1 MEFGGYL
8 MIVDRTVV
16 MQVLGCLI
24 RHPQFLNETDKYS
37 LSLEDFSIRSDK
49 FIFAAISNLYINGA
63 KKIQPIDI
71 ENYLSTNNVAKETFE
86 KNNGVEFLQDA
97 EELSD
102 ENNFPYYYKKLKKI
116 NLLNNLKKQGFDISK
131 FYIENLTD
139 PRALEV
145 NSGFEELEISE
156 ILDKIKRQLLEI
168 EKDFIKNDTTE
179 IKNAFYNIQEIIE
192 KAEEKTDIGFPL
204 QGDYFNEVCAGARK
218 GAFVLRSGG
227 SGVSKTRQA
236 VGDACYLAFP
246 FRYDEKK
253 DKWIQE
259 GSNKKVLFIATE
271 QNINEIQKMILA
283 YLTGFNETKFRY
295 GGFTNRETQIIKQA
309 LYVLEKYQNNFLIV
323 RMPNPTIALMKN
335 IVRENVLLYE
345 IEYVFYDY
353 IHISPS
359 LLNEFKGF
367 NLRNDEVLLLFSTA
381 LKDLAVELNAFVMS
395 STQLNAKGDD
405 NSNIKNESA
414 LAGSR
419 AIINKADIGVIIS
432 RPTKEEIN
440 FFQDVNQITDIP
452 NMVTDVYKV
461 RSGEWNQLRIWSN
474 VNLGNLRKVD
484 LFVTD
489 SRLDPIEIGT
499 SFKYQMEWD
508 GELLEEYHNL
518 QIELERIE

>member
-1 MEFGGYL
+1 
-8 MIVDRTVV
+8 
-16 MQVLGCLI
+16 
-24 RHPQFLNETDKYS
+24 
-37 LSLEDFSIRSDK
+37 
-49 FIFAAISNLYINGA
+49 
-63 KKIQPIDI
+63 
-71 ENYLSTNNVAKETFE
+71 
-86 KNNGVEFLQDA
+86 
-97 EELSD
+97 
-102 ENNFPYYYKKLKKI
+102 
-116 NLLNNLKKQGFDISK
+116 
-131 FYIENLTD
+131 
-139 PRALEV
+139 
-145 NSGFEELEISE
+145 
-156 ILDKIKRQLLEI
+156 
-168 EKDFIKNDTTE
+168 
-179 IKNAFYNIQEIIE
+179 
-192 KAEEKTDIGFPL
+192 
-204 QGDYFNEVCAGARK
+204 
-218 GAFVLRSGG
+218 
-227 SGVSKTRQA
+227 
-236 VGDACYLAFP
+236 
-246 FRYDEKK
+246 
-253 DKWIQE
+253 
-259 GSNKKVLFIATE
+259 
-271 QNINEIQKMILA
+271 
-283 YLTGFNETKFRY
+283 
-295 GGFTNRETQIIKQA
+295 
-309 LYVLEKYQNNFLIV
+309 
-323 RMPNPTIALMKN
+323 MPNPTIALMKN

-381 LKDLAVELNAFVMS
+381 LKDLAVELNVFVMS

-440 FFQDVNQITDIP
+440 FFQDVNQVTDIP